1 MIKTILI
8 LNDDESSLAF
18 LKEAFTQRDY
28 KVYTASNVADLIH
41 NVQEK
46 SPGILLVDLDLQN
59 SEITGESI
67 CQEIKNSF
75 PSLPIVV
82 ITSNSAT
89 TDLVQAFS
97 IGVDDF
103 VSKPYDIDELA
114 ARIEARCSDTTE
126 AEEYIAGSVRVDDL
140 NKKVYVGKVEVS
152 LTPKEYELLLY
163 LVQNKDRVLSRDLI
177 LNKVWMNREYVDE
190 RVVDVYIGYLRRKLD
205 PKNLAKYI
213 RTVRG
218 FGYQIVHE

>member
-46 SPGILLVDLDLQN
+46 SPDILLVDLDLQN

-82 ITSNSAT
+82 ITSNAST

-126 AEEYIAGSVRVDDL
+126 VEEYIAGSVKVDEL
-140 NKKVYVGKVEVS
+140 NKKVHVGKIEIS

-205 PKNLAKYI
+205 PKNLEKYI